1 MTRRRR
7 TSYTS
12 SMMLEDGNAFLP
24 QGAVDTDAD
33 PWALPEPEPTTL
45 MVLWPGDDPPTQ
57 TEILAALTSAADH
70 DVDVLEEFSPD
81 EPDVPW
87 AIVVGIPSLPAAV
100 NLWTEPARTLP
111 PDEADAIGGANCK
124 WVVGIETLLDNTDP
138 LDHFTALLR
147 LIANALNSAPA
158 MLDVNTT
165 QWHTRQSLDEQ
176 FDDPSIDPPVDV
188 LWVIQAVSRGSG
200 GVDSCW
206 LHTHGLWRCG
216 KPELEMLEVPADKTV
231 RACELLNTIAGRLL
245 EEPLPA
251 PGRTMMIGKEM
262 AITFQPWP
270 DVAPY
275 LDNAAPGSMRDRD
288 DKNDNAHTGIRA
300 VVCDPQPRGSYRKL
314 WVWPQAALDRMDR
327 DDAVL
332 YPSKRTTQRQASIAR
347 ATWPDLA
354 IAFASLSPPLLRT
367 DDKPRSESD
376 EPSVRFIIKAGL
388 SKTNESDDDR
398 EHLWFVVRQFDG
410 DRAQAVLVNQ
420 PIHLEALNK
429 GDLIW
434 IDRET
439 ISDWTVLTP
448 TRSYGPS
455 RVNDLLHSIDQLR
468 NENIPA

>member
-1 MTRRRR
+1 MTRRRLA
-7 TSYTS
+7 SYTS
-12 SMMLEDGNAFLP
+12 GIMLEDGNTFLP
-24 QGAVDTDAD
+24 HGAVKADTD

-45 MVLWPGDDPPTQ
+45 MALWPGDEPPTQ
-57 TEILAALTSAADH
+57 TEILAALANASAH
-70 DVDVLEEFSPD
+70 DVDLLEEFSPD
-81 EPDVPW
+81 EADVPW
-87 AIVVGIPSLPAAV
+87 AIVVGIPPLVTPL
-100 NLWTEPARTLP
+100 NIWTEPARALP
-111 PDEADAIGGANCK
+111 LDEASAIGASDCK

-158 MLDVNTT
+158 ILDVNTT
-165 QWHTRQSLDEQ
+165 QWHTRQSLAEQ
-176 FDDPSIDPPVDV
+176 FDDPAIEPPVEV
-188 LWVIQAVSRGSG
+188 LWVIQAVSRGSD

-216 KPELEMLEVPADKTV
+216 KPELEMLEVPAEKTI
-231 RACELLNTIAGRLL
+231 RACELLNTIAARLL
-245 EEPLPA
+245 EEQLPA
-251 PGRTMMIGKEM
+251 PGQPMMIGNEM
-262 AITFQPWP
+262 VVTFQPWQN
-270 DVAPY
+270 VAPY
-275 LDNAAPGSMRDRD
+275 LDNDAPGGTRDRD

-300 VVCDPQPRGSYRKL
+300 VVCDPTPRGSYRKL
-314 WVWPQAALDRMDR
+314 WGWPQTALDRMDR

-332 YPSKRTTQRQASIAR
+332 YPSKRTTQHQATIAR

-367 DDKPRSESD
+367 DDKPLNESD

-388 SKTNESDDDR
+388 SKTDESDDDR
-398 EHLWFVVRQFDG
+398 EHLWFVVRQFDS
-410 DRAQAVLVNQ
+410 DRAEAVLVNQ

-448 TRSYGPS
+448 TGNFGPS
-455 RVNDLLHSIDQLR
+455 RVSDLLHTIDQLR
-468 NENIPA
+468 SENIPA